1 MIPIIGVCIPIVA
14 ILVNPYRETLK
25 KRERD
30 DARKTYERIVMEKLD
45 VMKTAIAMGQ
55 SGDDLEE
62 LDARLERLVGADK
75 LQGLLHPNSP
85 RIPKVGQAL
94 LDSDL
99 VEAVEQAKKKKT
111 KAIH

>member
-1 MIPIIGVCIPIVA
+1 MDLGALALLIPIIMVCIPIVA

-62 LDARLERLVGADK
+62 LDARLERLWA
-75 LQGLLHPNSP
+75 
-85 RIPKVGQAL
+85 R
-94 LDSDL
+94 
-99 VEAVEQAKKKKT
+99 T
-111 KAIH
+111 KSWGC